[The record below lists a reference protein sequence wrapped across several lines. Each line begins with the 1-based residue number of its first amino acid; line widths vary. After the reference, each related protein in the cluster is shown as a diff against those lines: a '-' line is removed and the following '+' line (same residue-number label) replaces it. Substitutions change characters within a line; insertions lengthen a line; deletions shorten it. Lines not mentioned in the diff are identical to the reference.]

1 MNNIET
7 FERLESN
14 VRMYCRDLPLVFDT
28 AQGSRIRGEDG
39 REYLDFFAGAGA
51 LNYGHNDPRMRD
63 ALIAYLSANG
73 VTHALDLHT
82 TTKRQFLEAIE
93 RDLFKPRGWDYKVQF
108 TGPTGADAVEAAL
121 KLARKATGRTKVVS
135 FYGAQ
140 FTGPTGADAVE
151 AALKLARK
159 ATGRTKVV
167 SFYGAYHGMTAGAL
181 AVTGN
186 RTRRG
191 PGLSTDVVF
200 VPYEDSPYGEF
211 DSIGFLE
218 RLANDQGSGSELPAA
233 VIVESVQIQAG
244 VYPASNQWLQRLRK
258 WTTDHGV
265 LLICDEIQAG
275 CGRTGDFFGFERSG
289 VVPDL
294 ITCAKSI
301 GGFGLPMAIVLL
313 RAGLDV
319 WQPGDHIGTFRGN
332 QLAFLTARIALSY
345 WHDEQF
351 LKLLA
356 DNCAAMERAV
366 AGFAEIPGV
375 ASARCRGMIA
385 GIDFGR
391 GNVEV
396 AKDAQQR
403 VLQAGVLV
411 DRCGPNGEIIKLMP
425 PLNTPTDQLEDG
437 LRAFGESVAAALGE

>member
-7 FERLESN
+7 FEELESN

-28 AQGSRIRGEDG
+28 ALGSKVHAEDG

-63 ALIAYLSANG
+63 ALIEYLTANG

-82 TTKRQFLEAIE
+82 SMKRRFLESIK
-93 RDLFKPRGWDYKVQF
+93 RDLFVPRGWDYKVQF

-121 KLARKATGRTKVVS
+121 KLARKATGRTKI
-135 FYGAQ
+135 
-140 FTGPTGADAVE
+140 
-151 AALKLARK
+151 
-159 ATGRTKVV
+159 V

-191 PGLSTDVVF
+191 AGLSSEVIF

-244 VYPASNQWLQRLRK
+244 VYAASDSWLQRLRQ

-265 LLICDEIQAG
+265 ILICDEVQAG

-289 VVPDL
+289 IQPDL
-294 ITCAKSI
+294 VTCAKSI
-301 GGFGLPMAIVLL
+301 GGFGLPMAIVLI
-313 RAGLDV
+313 RSALDV

-332 QLAFLTARIALSY
+332 QLAFLTAQIALGY
-345 WHDEQF
+345 WHDETF
-351 LKLLA
+351 LKSLSDNVALMARGVA
-356 DNCAAMERAV
+356 DI
-366 AGFAEIPGV
+366 AEIPGV
-375 ASARCRGMIA
+375 AGARCRGMVA

-391 GNVEV
+391 GKV
-396 AKDAQQR
+396 ALTKDAQQR
-403 VLQAGVLV
+403 ALRAGLLA

-425 PLNTPTDQLEDG
+425 PINTPADQLAEG
-437 LRAFGESVAAALGE
+437 LRIFAESVAAALGQ

>member
-1 MNNIET
+1 
-7 FERLESN
+7 
-14 VRMYCRDLPLVFDT
+14 
-28 AQGSRIRGEDG
+28 
-39 REYLDFFAGAGA
+39 
-51 LNYGHNDPRMRD
+51 
-63 ALIAYLSANG
+63 
-73 VTHALDLHT
+73 
-82 TTKRQFLEAIE
+82 
-93 RDLFKPRGWDYKVQF
+93 
-108 TGPTGADAVEAAL
+108 
-121 KLARKATGRTKVVS
+121 
-135 FYGAQ
+135 
-140 FTGPTGADAVE
+140 
-151 AALKLARK
+151 
-159 ATGRTKVV
+159 
-167 SFYGAYHGMTAGAL
+167 
-181 AVTGN
+181 
-186 RTRRG
+186 
-191 PGLSTDVVF
+191 
-200 VPYEDSPYGEF
+200 
-211 DSIGFLE
+211 
-218 RLANDQGSGSELPAA
+218 
-233 VIVESVQIQAG
+233 QIQAG

>member
-1 MNNIET
+1 M
-7 FERLESN
+7 
-14 VRMYCRDLPLVFDT
+14 
-28 AQGSRIRGEDG
+28 
-39 REYLDFFAGAGA
+39 
-51 LNYGHNDPRMRD
+51 
-63 ALIAYLSANG
+63 IAYLSANG

-82 TTKRQFLEAIE
+82 TTKRQFLESIE
-93 RDLFKPRGWDYKVQF
+93 RDLLKPRGWDYKV
-108 TGPTGADAVEAAL
+108 
-121 KLARKATGRTKVVS
+121 
-135 FYGAQ
+135 Q

-191 PGLSTDVVF
+191 PGLSNDVVF

-211 DSIGFLE
+211 DSMGFLE

-244 VYPASNQWLQRLRK
+244 VYPASNLWLQRLRQ
-258 WTTDHGV
+258 WTRDHGV
-265 LLICDEIQAG
+265 VLICDEIQAG

-289 VVPDL
+289 IVPDL

-301 GGFGLPMAIVLL
+301 GGFGLPMAIVLI

-332 QLAFLTARIALSY
+332 QLAFLTAQIALGY
-345 WHDEQF
+345 WRDEQF
-351 LKLLA
+351 LKLLT
-356 DNCAAMERAV
+356 DNSAAMTRAV

-375 ASARCRGMIA
+375 ASARSRGMIA

-391 GNVEV
+391 GNVAL

-425 PLNTPTDQLEDG
+425 PVNTPTDQLEQG
-437 LRAFGESVAAALGE
+437 LNAFGEAVAAALRQ

>member
-7 FERLESN
+7 FEKLESN

-28 AQGSRIRGEDG
+28 ALGSKVHAEDG

-63 ALIAYLSANG
+63 ALIEYLSANG
-73 VTHALDLHT
+73 VTHGLDLHT
-82 TTKRQFLEAIE
+82 STKRNFLESIK
-93 RDLFKPRGWDYKVQF
+93 RDLFDPRGWDYKVQF

-121 KLARKATGRTKVVS
+121 KLARKATGRT
-135 FYGAQ
+135 
-140 FTGPTGADAVE
+140 
-151 AALKLARK
+151 RI
-159 ATGRTKVV
+159 V

-181 AVTGN
+181 AITGN

-191 PGLSTDVVF
+191 AGLSSDVTF
-200 VPYEDSPYGEF
+200 VPYEDSPHGEF

-218 RLANDQGSGSELPAA
+218 RMANDQGSGWELPAA

-244 VYPASNQWLQRLRK
+244 VYAASNEWLQRLRK
-258 WTTDHGV
+258 WTSDNGV
-265 LLICDEIQAG
+265 ILICDEIQAG

-289 VVPDL
+289 IQPDL
-294 ITCAKSI
+294 VTCAKSI
-301 GGFGLPMAIVLL
+301 GGFGLPMAIVLI
-313 RAGLDV
+313 RSALDV
-319 WQPGDHIGTFRGN
+319 WQPGEHIGTFRGN
-332 QLAFLTARIALSY
+332 QLAFLTAQIALGY
-345 WHDEQF
+345 WRDESF

-356 DNCAAMERAV
+356 KNVAVMEEAV
-366 AGFAEIPGV
+366 AGFAQIPGV
-375 ASARCRGMIA
+375 ASARARGMVA

-391 GNVEV
+391 GRVAY

-411 DRCGPNGEIIKLMP
+411 DRCGPNGEVIKLMP
-425 PLNTPTDQLEDG
+425 PVNIPTDELELG
-437 LRAFGESVAAALGE
+437 LKLFGESIAAALSQ